1 MRLFLGCLCCLSCCA
16 ALAQTAPVASAALP
30 VEAARLNA
38 AYRTGLESIAKDYD
52 ASLLPLAE
60 NYVLELRRL
69 STRMKEAKDAAG
81 MEAVRKEAGRFMQAL
96 AAEPDAFETVPELTA
111 DNVVE
116 APEALRLIQE
126 AYAARRTA
134 NDLARNEKV
143 TALSEKYHGG
153 LEMLH
158 ARYTSDSK
166 PAEAGAAKK
175 EATRLRVAMQRK
187 DFATRALQDAG
198 FAVRFMPPVPDV
210 AAIKEKLEAAPAGG
224 PRNLTA
230 LALNELAPA
239 IQAFL
244 MKPLDYDKEWP
255 PEITKWSYEGTG
267 NYAHDFALYKQP
279 GQPDELGIF
288 AYPKTLRA
296 YVRGTIKYGTMNFDN
311 KTLSWMGKAL
321 SFRLNDSRDLA
332 CKVVFRTQ
340 RPALSEAGGPA
351 GCVAVYSID
360 EGNRLI
366 ASMSVPMLSEETAL
380 RMAKHYSY
388 NRMNIVWDGTKRK
401 RGFTIP
407 DHMPMRVVA
416 GIAGFAPGEQ
426 VDATI
431 EVLPCGPLGDMW

>member
-1 MRLFLGCLCCLSCCA
+1 
-16 ALAQTAPVASAALP
+16 LP
-30 VEAARLNA
+30 AEAARLHA

-81 MEAVRKEAGRFMQAL
+81 MQAVRKEAGRFMQAL

-153 LEMLH
+153 LEMLQ
-158 ARYTSDSK
+158 ARYTSDGK
-166 PAEAGAAKK
+166 PAEAAAAKK

-198 FAVRFMPPVPDV
+198 LTVRFMPPVPDV

-244 MKPLDYDKEWP
+244 MKPLDYDREWP
-255 PEITKWSYEGTG
+255 PEIIKWSYEGTG

-296 YVRGTIKYGTMNFDN
+296 YVRGTIKYSTMNFDN
-311 KTLSWMGKAL
+311 KALSWMGKGM

-360 EGNRLI
+360 EDNRLI

>member
-1 MRLFLGCLCCLSCCA
+1 MRLFLGCLCWLSFCA
-16 ALAQTAPVASAALP
+16 ASAQTAPDASAALP
-30 VEAARLNA
+30 AEAARLNA
-38 AYRTGLESIAKDYD
+38 AYRAGLETIAKDYD

-116 APEALRLIQE
+116 TPEALRLIQE
-126 AYAARRTA
+126 AYAARRAA

-143 TALSEKYHGG
+143 VALSEKYLGG
-153 LEMLH
+153 LELLQ
-158 ARYTSDSK
+158 ARYTADGK
-166 PAEAGAAKK
+166 AAEAAAAKK

-187 DFATRALQDAG
+187 DFATRAVQDAG
-198 FAVRFMPPVPDV
+198 LTVRFMPSVPDV
-210 AAIKEKLEAAPAGG
+210 AAIKEKLETAPAGG

-244 MKPLDYDKEWP
+244 MKPLDYDREWP

-296 YVRGTIKYGTMNFDN
+296 YVRGTINYSTKNFDN
-311 KTLSWMGKAL
+311 KALSWMGKAM

>member
-1 MRLFLGCLCCLSCCA
+1 MRFILGCLCCITLCTA
-16 ALAQTAPVASAALP
+16 TAQTSQEAADALP
-30 VEAARLNA
+30 AEALRLNA
-38 AYRTGLESIAKDYD
+38 AYRTGLTAIAKEYD

-69 STRMKEAKDAAG
+69 STRLKDAKDAAG
-81 MEAVRKEAGRFMQAL
+81 METVRKEAGRFMQAL

-111 DNVVE
+111 DDVVE
-116 APEALRLIQE
+116 SPEALRLIQE

-134 NDLARNEKV
+134 NDLTRNENV
-143 TALSEKYHGG
+143 TALSEKYLGG
-153 LEMLH
+153 LEMLQT
-158 ARYTSDSK
+158 RYTADGK
-166 PAEAGAAKK
+166 AVEAAAAKK
-175 EATRLRVAMQRK
+175 EAVRLRVAMQRK
-187 DFATRALQDAG
+187 DFSARALQDAG
-198 FAVRFMPPVPDV
+198 LALRFMPPVPDV
-210 AAIKEKLEAAPAGG
+210 AAIKEKLDATPAAG

-230 LALNELAPA
+230 LALNQLSPV

-244 MKPLDYDKEWP
+244 MKPLEYDKEWP

-288 AYPKTLRA
+288 AYPKTMRA
-296 YVRGTIKYGTMNFDN
+296 YVRGTTKYSTMNFDN
-311 KTLSWMGKAL
+311 KALSWMGKAM

-380 RMAKHYSY
+380 SMAKHYSY
-388 NRMNIVWDGTKRK
+388 NRMNIVWGGTKRK

-407 DHMPMRVVA
+407 DHMPMRVVI

-426 VDATI
+426 VDATL

>member
-1 MRLFLGCLCCLSCCA
+1 MRLIRRCLFCFALSTA
-16 ALAQTAPVASAALP
+16 VAQTAPERAVALP
-30 VEAARLNA
+30 AEAARLNA
-38 AYRTGLESIAKDYD
+38 AYRAGLTTIAKDYD
-52 ASLLPLAE
+52 TSLLPLAE

-69 STRMKEAKDAAG
+69 STRLKEAKDTVG
-81 MEAVRKEAGRFMQAL
+81 MEAVRQEAGRFMQAL
-96 AAEPDAFETVPELTA
+96 AAEPDAFEAVPELTA
-111 DNVVE
+111 DNVVKS
-116 APEALRLIQE
+116 PEALRLIQE

-143 TALSEKYHGG
+143 AALNEKYLGG
-153 LEMLH
+153 LDMLQ
-158 ARYTSDSK
+158 ARYTSEGK
-166 PAEAGAAKK
+166 AAEAASAKK

-187 DFATRALQDAG
+187 DFATRTLQDAG
-198 FAVRFMPPVPDV
+198 LEIRLMPPVPDV
-210 AAIKEKLEAAPAGG
+210 AALKERLETVPAGG

-230 LALNELAPA
+230 RSLNELSPV

-244 MKPLDYDKEWP
+244 MKPLEYDKEWP

-296 YVRGTIKYGTMNFDN
+296 YVRGTIKYSTMNFDN
-311 KTLSWMGKAL
+311 KALSWMGKAM
-321 SFRLNDSRDLA
+321 SFRLADSRDLA

-340 RPALSEAGGPA
+340 RPALSEATGPA

-416 GIAGFAPGEQ
+416 GVVGFAPGEQ

-431 EVLPCGPLGDMW
+431 EIVPCGPLGDMW

>member
-1 MRLFLGCLCCLSCCA
+1 MRLFLGCLCWLSFCA
-16 ALAQTAPVASAALP
+16 ASAQTAPDASAALP
-30 VEAARLNA
+30 AEAARLNA
-38 AYRTGLESIAKDYD
+38 AYRAGLETIAKDYD

-116 APEALRLIQE
+116 TPEALRLIQE
-126 AYAARRTA
+126 AYAARRAA

-143 TALSEKYHGG
+143 VALSEKYLGG
-153 LEMLH
+153 LELLQ
-158 ARYTSDSK
+158 ARYTADGK
-166 PAEAGAAKK
+166 AAEAAAAKK

-187 DFATRALQDAG
+187 DFATRAVQDAG
-198 FAVRFMPPVPDV
+198 LTVRFMPSVPDV
-210 AAIKEKLEAAPAGG
+210 AAIKEKLETAPAGG

-244 MKPLDYDKEWP
+244 MKPLDYDREWP

-296 YVRGTIKYGTMNFDN
+296 YVRGTINYSTKNFDN
-311 KTLSWMGKAL
+311 KALSWMGKAM

-388 NRMNIVWDGTKRK
+388 IRMNSVWDGTKRK

>member
-1 MRLFLGCLCCLSCCA
+1 MRLFLGCLCWLSFCA
-16 ALAQTAPVASAALP
+16 ASAQTAPDASAALP
-30 VEAARLNA
+30 AEAARLNA
-38 AYRTGLESIAKDYD
+38 AYRAGLETIAKDYD

-69 STRMKEAKDAAG
+69 STRMKEAKDAVG

-116 APEALRLIQE
+116 TPEALRLIQE
-126 AYAARRTA
+126 AYAVRRTA

-143 TALSEKYHGG
+143 VALSEKYLGG
-153 LEMLH
+153 LELLQ
-158 ARYTSDSK
+158 ARYTADGK
-166 PAEAGAAKK
+166 AAEAAAAKK

-187 DFATRALQDAG
+187 DFATRAVQDAG
-198 FAVRFMPPVPDV
+198 LTVRFMPPVPDV
-210 AAIKEKLEAAPAGG
+210 AAIKEKLEIAPAGG

-244 MKPLDYDKEWP
+244 LKPLDYDREWP

-296 YVRGTIKYGTMNFDN
+296 YVRGTINYSTKNFDN
-311 KTLSWMGKAL
+311 KALSWMGKAM

-366 ASMSVPMLSEETAL
+366 ASMSVPMLSEVTAL